1 MRAASNRLVVSDI
14 KNSRCLLPWFVQS
27 YEFFKYEGLLT
38 LYNLSKVGTEEFD
51 FGIERFCKRIGRTV
65 IVESTDRKATERKLH
80 ETQVEKL

>member
-1 MRAASNRLVVSDI
+1 MGVSRNLVGIGIYFCNTEEEELFVSN
-14 KNSRCLLPWFVQS
+14 P
-27 YEFFKYEGLLT
+27 
-38 LYNLSKVGTEEFD
+38 SKVGTEEFD